1 MFDKKMAMLYI
12 LDIMKE
18 YSDENHLLTHK
29 DIINKL
35 NNIHHIEL
43 ERKTVATNLDLLAEY
58 GYDIN
63 KGPTGGFYLGERD
76 LDETEIK
83 FLIDAVYSSK
93 LITGKQATAISK
105 KIYSSLSMYEQKDF
119 SYIHKSTDIYRT
131 SSNDLFLNMDILK
144 EAIEKRKMIK
154 FNYLEYN
161 RKGKLTERKFA
172 DSGNTMTFTLSP
184 YYLVNNFSKYY
195 LIANNQKY
203 KNHVYYRVDF
213 MKDITITDT
222 DIVPIE
228 DVETLGKDFNIT
240 KHINDHIYM
249 FGGKV
254 INAKIEILK
263 DKAITDVKDW
273 FNDNASIYEEN
284 DKVYANIKSDDKAFF
299 YWALQYQE
307 NIKVLEPESMVN
319 KIVDSLKKNLEKYL

>member
-12 LDIMKE
+12 LDILKE

-93 LITGKQATAISK
+93 LITGKQATQISK
-105 KIYSSLSMYEQKDF
+105 KIYSGLSMYEQKDF

-131 SSNDLFLNMDILK
+131 SNNDLFLNMDLIK
-144 EAIEKRKMIK
+144 EAIEKRKMIE
-154 FNYLEYN
+154 FNYLEYD
-161 RKGKLTERKFA
+161 RKGNLVTKKFK
-172 DSGNTMTFTLSP
+172 DTGKDFTYTISP
-184 YYLVNNFSKYY
+184 YYLINNFSKYY
-195 LIANNQKY
+195 LLGNNKKF
-203 KNHVYYRVDF
+203 KNHVYYRVDY
-213 MKDITITDT
+213 MKDIVITDKE
-222 DIVPIE
+222 IVPIE
-228 DVETLGKDFNIT
+228 NIETLGENFNIT

-254 INAKIEILK
+254 INAKIAILK

-284 DKVYANIKSDDKAFF
+284 GQVYANIKSDDKAFF

-307 NIKVLEPESMVN
+307 NIKVLEPEYIVN
-319 KIVDSLKKNLEKYL
+319 KIVESLRNNLNKYL